1 MQKGR
6 LWRPFCSVSPAAVSV
21 AEESRSVQ
29 KVHEG
34 VENKENLV
42 YLRANQKKRV
52 PAANYGKS
60 PVYAYFFDKF
70 TFT

>member
-6 LWRPFCSVSPAAVSV
+6 HRRPFCSVSPAAVSV
-21 AEESRSVQ
+21 AEESGPVQ

-52 PAANYGKS
+52 PAPIMVNL
-60 PVYAYFFDKF
+60 PFMRIFFDKF

>member
-6 LWRPFCSVSPAAVSV
+6 LWRPLCSVSPAPVRV
-21 AEESRSVQ
+21 AGAGRSVQ

>member
-21 AEESRSVQ
+21 AEESGPVQ

-52 PAANYGKS
+52 PAPIMVNL
-60 PVYAYFFDKF
+60 PFMRIFFDKF

>member
-1 MQKGR
+1 M
-6 LWRPFCSVSPAAVSV
+6 AALLFGF
-21 AEESRSVQ
+21 ARRRQ
-29 KVHEG
+29 CRGGKRAGAKVHKG